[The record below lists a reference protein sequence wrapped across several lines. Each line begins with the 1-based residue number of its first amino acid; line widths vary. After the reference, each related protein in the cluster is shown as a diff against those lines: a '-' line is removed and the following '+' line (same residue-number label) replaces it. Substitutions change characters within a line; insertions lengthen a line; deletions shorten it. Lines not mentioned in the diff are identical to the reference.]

1 MEMSDRTGQRILIGA
16 GSFADADAA
25 LRIVEHLPG
34 DFRAGLG
41 GVLVEEVGTLATCQ
55 IPHQRVVLVSG
66 TTTLAPSLAQMQTL
80 LRADARAFQES
91 LARTANPT
99 GAHWVFAQDKGELVG
114 ASLRAAQGWDVL
126 VIGYR
131 QVHKIP
137 GKIIVLESTGQ
148 SSDAMAKTSNRL
160 SHQLSADRIVYSV
173 GAYVDMPT
181 RMPHSDTL
189 QFGSLEDA
197 LKAVARTNAQ
207 AVLVDLNHGPI
218 HNPDDLARLLEVARC
233 PLFVFGTSGMN
244 TMLEHSTQ
252 IPPISDNMGRDG
264 GS

>member
-1 MEMSDRTGQRILIGA
+1 METTERVGQRILIGA
-16 GSFADADAA
+16 GSFADAAAA

-34 DFRAGLG
+34 DFQAGLG
-41 GVLVEEVGTLATCQ
+41 GVLVEEVGMLATCQ

-66 TTTLAPSLAQMQTL
+66 TTTLAPSLSQMHTL

-99 GAHWVFAQDKGELVG
+99 GTNWVFARDKGELVG

-137 GKIIVLESTGQ
+137 GKIVVLESVGQ
-148 SSDAMAKTSNRL
+148 PSDAMGKTSNRL

-173 GAYVDMPT
+173 GRHGDMPT
-181 RMPHSDTL
+181 GVLHSDTF
-189 QFGSLEDA
+189 QFGSLEEA
-197 LKAVARTNAQ
+197 LKALARTNAQ
-207 AVLVDLNHGPI
+207 AVLVDLIHGPVQ
-218 HNPDDLARLLEVARC
+218 NPDDLARLLEVARC

-252 IPPISDNMGRDG
+252 IPPIPDNVGRDG